1 MGKLT
6 KEFRDFVAGGNLIE
20 LAVAF
25 IMGGLFAQIV
35 KALVENILMP
45 IIGIVFGKP
54 NFDSVMILTINDS
67 QIRIGA
73 FLTVVVTVLL
83 TALAVFLFIV
93 KPYNRFKKQ
102 PTPADVPP
110 STEDLL
116 TEIRDILAGRR

>member
-25 IMGGLFAQIV
+25 IMGGLFAKIV
-35 KALVENILMP
+35 ESLVTNILMP

-54 NFDSVMILTINDS
+54 NFDDVMILTINDS

-73 FLTVVVTVLL
+73 FLTVVVTVGL

-102 PTPADVPP
+102 PTPPDVAP
-110 STEDLL
+110 SVEDLL
-116 TEIRDILAGRR
+116 TDIRDILADRR

>member
-25 IMGGLFAQIV
+25 IMGGLFAKIV
-35 KALVENILMP
+35 ESLVTNILMP
-45 IIGIVFGKP
+45 IVGIVFGEP

-73 FLTVVVTVLL
+73 FLTVVVSVLL
-83 TALAVFLFIV
+83 TALGVFLFIV

>member
-1 MGKLT
+1 MGKLA

-35 KALVENILMP
+35 AALVENILMP

-54 NFDSVMILTINDS
+54 NFDDVMILTINDS

-73 FLTVVVTVLL
+73 FLTVAVTVLL
-83 TALAVFLFIV
+83 TALGVFLFIV
-93 KPYNRFKKQ
+93 KPYNRFRKQ

-110 STEDLL
+110 TAEDLL
-116 TEIRDILAGRR
+116 AEIRDILAGRR